1 MSLKSPLDRYR
12 LLAYIVGIGLI
23 TLVFVGVPL
32 KYWAHSPGV
41 AKYVGTAHGFL
52 YIVYLVTCLD
62 IGLRYRLHPLRL
74 LALASAGFVPF
85 VSFIAERNT
94 TAYIR
99 RRLAPN
105 IAPNIAPNVAPNV
118 APDDVP
124 ADT

>member
-1 MSLKSPLDRYR
+1 VSLKSPLDRYR
-12 LLAYIVGIGLI
+12 VLAYIVGVGLV

-32 KYWAHSPGV
+32 KYWAHSPDV

-99 RRLAPN
+99 SRSTPVVQ
-105 IAPNIAPNVAPNV
+105 PT
-118 APDDVP
+118 DVNPAEVKP
-124 ADT
+124 ADVVADD